1 MDKKVYIELQKDEF
15 ELYNNNF
22 DINERKEFIA
32 EILYDLRKTAG
43 LTQSELAKYLDIK
56 PGTYSTYENGTRE
69 APAEIIV
76 RLSILYGVSCDVIL
90 QKSRYKKEQYVSTE
104 QIANFD
110 NEIEELRKELTNK
123 KDKLN
128 PEVKMMLETMTN
140 AFENVSEQLKAFNE
154 NTNNK

>member
-1 MDKKVYIELQKDEF
+1 MKKGTLQLQNEEF
-15 ELYNNNF
+15 GLYNNNF
-22 DINERKEFIA
+22 DINERKELIA
-32 EILYDLRKTAG
+32 ESLRELRVYAG
-43 LTQSELAKYLDIK
+43 LTQSELAEKLGIK
-56 PGTYSTYENGTRE
+56 AGTYSTYENGTRE

-76 RLSILYGVSCDVIL
+76 RLSILYGVSTDIIL
-90 QKSRYKKEQYVSTE
+90 QVARYKKEQYVSTE
-104 QIANFD
+104 QIENFD

-128 PEVKMMLETMTN
+128 PEVKMMLETMTT

>member
-1 MDKKVYIELQKDEF
+1 MEKGALQLQNEEF
-15 ELYNNNF
+15 GLYNNNF
-22 DINERKEFIA
+22 DINERKELIA
-32 EILYDLRKTAG
+32 ESLRELRVYAG
-43 LTQSELAKYLDIK
+43 LTQSELAEKLGIK
-56 PGTYSTYENGTRE
+56 AGTYSTYENGTRE

-76 RLSILYGVSCDVIL
+76 RLSILYGVSTDIIL
-90 QKSRYKKEQYVSTE
+90 QVARYKKEQYVSTE

-128 PEVKMMLETMTN
+128 PEVKMMLETMTS

>member
-15 ELYNNNF
+15 KLYNNNF
-22 DINERKEFIA
+22 DINERKELIA
-32 EILYDLRKTAG
+32 ESLRELRVCAG
-43 LTQSELAKYLDIK
+43 LTQSELAEKLGIK
-56 PGTYSTYENGTRE
+56 AGTYSTYENGTRE

-76 RLSILYGVSCDVIL
+76 RLSILYGVSTDIIL
-90 QKSRYKKEQYVSTE
+90 QVARYKKEQYVSTE
-104 QIANFD
+104 QIENFD
-110 NEIEELRKELTNK
+110 SEIEELRKELTNK

-128 PEVKMMLETMTN
+128 PEVKMMLETMTT

>member
-1 MDKKVYIELQKDEF
+1 MDKKTYIELQKDEF

-22 DINERKEFIA
+22 DINERKELIA
-32 EILYDLRKTAG
+32 ESLRELRVYAG
-43 LTQSELAKYLDIK
+43 LTQSELAEKLSIK
-56 PGTYSTYENGTRE
+56 AGTYSTYENGTRE

-90 QKSRYKKEQYVSTE
+90 QKSRFKKEQYVSTE
-104 QIANFD
+104 QLENVD

-128 PEVKMMLETMTN
+128 PELKMILETMTN
-140 AFENVSEQLKAFNE
+140 AFENVNEQLKAFNE

>member
-1 MDKKVYIELQKDEF
+1 MEKGALQLQNEEF
-15 ELYNNNF
+15 GLYNNNF
-22 DINERKEFIA
+22 DINERKELIA
-32 EILYDLRKTAG
+32 ESLRELRVYAG
-43 LTQSELAKYLDIK
+43 LTQSELAEKLGIK
-56 PGTYSTYENGTRE
+56 AGTYSTYENGTRE

-76 RLSILYGVSCDVIL
+76 RLSILYGVSTDIIL
-90 QKSRYKKEQYVSTE
+90 QVARYKKEQYVSTE

-128 PEVKMMLETMTN
+128 PEVKMMLETMTT

>member
-1 MDKKVYIELQKDEF
+1 MEKGALQLQNEEF
-15 ELYNNNF
+15 GLYNNNF

-32 EILYDLRKTAG
+32 ESLRELRVYAG
-43 LTQSELAKYLDIK
+43 LTQSELAEKLGIK
-56 PGTYSTYENGTRE
+56 AGTYSTYENGTRE

-76 RLSILYGVSCDVIL
+76 RLSILYGVSTDIIL
-90 QKSRYKKEQYVSTE
+90 QVARYKKEQYVSTE

-128 PEVKMMLETMTN
+128 PEVKMMLETMTT

>member
-1 MDKKVYIELQKDEF
+1 MEKGALQLQNEEF
-15 ELYNNNF
+15 GLYNNNF
-22 DINERKEFIA
+22 DINERKELIA
-32 EILYDLRKTAG
+32 ESLRELRVYAG
-43 LTQSELAKYLDIK
+43 LTQSELAEKLGIK
-56 PGTYSTYENGTRE
+56 AGTYSTYENATRE

-76 RLSILYGVSCDVIL
+76 RLSILYGVSTDIIL
-90 QKSRYKKEQYVSTE
+90 QVARYKKEQYVSTE

-128 PEVKMMLETMTN
+128 PEVKMMLETMTT

>member
-1 MDKKVYIELQKDEF
+1 MKKGALQLQNEEF
-15 ELYNNNF
+15 GLYNNNF
-22 DINERKEFIA
+22 DINERKELIA
-32 EILYDLRKTAG
+32 ESLRELRVYAG
-43 LTQSELAKYLDIK
+43 LTQSELAEKLGIK
-56 PGTYSTYENGTRE
+56 AGTYSTYENGTRE

-76 RLSILYGVSCDVIL
+76 RLSILYGVSTDIIL
-90 QKSRYKKEQYVSTE
+90 QVARYKKEQYVSTE
-104 QIANFD
+104 QIENFD

-128 PEVKMMLETMTN
+128 PEVKMMLETMTT

>member
-1 MDKKVYIELQKDEF
+1 MKKGALQLQNEEF
-15 ELYNNNF
+15 GLYNNNF
-22 DINERKEFIA
+22 DINERKELIA
-32 EILYDLRKTAG
+32 ESLRELRVYAE
-43 LTQSELAKYLDIK
+43 LTQSELAEKLGIK
-56 PGTYSTYENGTRE
+56 AGTYSTYENGTRE

-76 RLSILYGVSCDVIL
+76 RLSILYGVSTDIIL
-90 QKSRYKKEQYVSTE
+90 QVARYKKEQYVSTE

-128 PEVKMMLETMTN
+128 PEVKMMLETMTT

>member
-1 MDKKVYIELQKDEF
+1 MKKGTLQLQNEEF
-15 ELYNNNF
+15 GLYNNNF
-22 DINERKEFIA
+22 DINERKELIA
-32 EILYDLRKTAG
+32 ESLRELRVYAG
-43 LTQSELAKYLDIK
+43 LTQSELAEKLGIK
-56 PGTYSTYENGTRE
+56 AGTYSTYENGTRE

-76 RLSILYGVSCDVIL
+76 RLSILYGVSTDIIL
-90 QKSRYKKEQYVSTE
+90 QVARYKKEQYVSTE

-128 PEVKMMLETMTN
+128 PEVKMMLETMTT

>member
-1 MDKKVYIELQKDEF
+1 MKKGALQLQNEEF
-15 ELYNNNF
+15 GLYNNNF
-22 DINERKEFIA
+22 DINERKELIA
-32 EILYDLRKTAG
+32 ESLRELRVYAG
-43 LTQSELAKYLDIK
+43 LTQSELAEKLGIK
-56 PGTYSTYENGTRE
+56 AGTYSTYENGTRE

-76 RLSILYGVSCDVIL
+76 RLSILYGVSTDIIL
-90 QKSRYKKEQYVSTE
+90 QVARYKKEQYVSTE

-128 PEVKMMLETMTN
+128 PEVKMMLETMTT

>member
-1 MDKKVYIELQKDEF
+1 MEKGALQLQNEEF
-15 ELYNNNF
+15 GLYNNNF
-22 DINERKEFIA
+22 DINERKELIA
-32 EILYDLRKTAG
+32 ESLRELRVYAG
-43 LTQSELAKYLDIK
+43 LTQSELAEKLGIK
-56 PGTYSTYENGTRE
+56 AGTYSTYENGTRE

-76 RLSILYGVSCDVIL
+76 RLSILYGVSTDIIL
-90 QKSRYKKEQYVSTE
+90 QVSRYKKEQYVSTE

-110 NEIEELRKELTNK
+110 SEIEELRKELTNK

-128 PEVKMMLETMTN
+128 PEVKMMLETMTT

>member
-1 MDKKVYIELQKDEF
+1 MEKGALQLQNEEF
-15 ELYNNNF
+15 GLYNNNF
-22 DINERKEFIA
+22 DINERKELIA
-32 EILYDLRKTAG
+32 ESLRELRVYAG
-43 LTQSELAKYLDIK
+43 LTQSELAEKLGIK
-56 PGTYSTYENGTRE
+56 AGTYSTYENGTRE

-76 RLSILYGVSCDVIL
+76 RLSILYGVSTDIIL
-90 QKSRYKKEQYVSTE
+90 QVARYKKEQYVSTE

-128 PEVKMMLETMTN
+128 PEFKMMLETMTT

>member
-1 MDKKVYIELQKDEF
+1 MEKGALQLQNEEF
-15 ELYNNNF
+15 GLYNNNF
-22 DINERKEFIA
+22 DINERKELIA
-32 EILYDLRKTAG
+32 ESLRELMVYAG
-43 LTQSELAKYLDIK
+43 LTQSELAEKLGIK
-56 PGTYSTYENGTRE
+56 AGTYSTYENGTRE

-76 RLSILYGVSCDVIL
+76 RLSILYGVSTDIIL
-90 QKSRYKKEQYVSTE
+90 QVARYKKEQYVSTE

-128 PEVKMMLETMTN
+128 PEVKMMLETMTT

>member
-1 MDKKVYIELQKDEF
+1 MEKGALQLQNEEF
-15 ELYNNNF
+15 GLYNNNF
-22 DINERKEFIA
+22 DINERKELIA
-32 EILYDLRKTAG
+32 ESLRELRVYAG
-43 LTQSELAKYLDIK
+43 LTQSELAEKLGIK
-56 PGTYSTYENGTRE
+56 AGTYSPYENGTRE

-76 RLSILYGVSCDVIL
+76 RLSILYGVSTDIIL
-90 QKSRYKKEQYVSTE
+90 QVARYKKEQYVSTE
-104 QIANFD
+104 QIENFD

-128 PEVKMMLETMTN
+128 PEVKMMLETMTT

>member
-1 MDKKVYIELQKDEF
+1 MEKGALQLQNEEF
-15 ELYNNNF
+15 GLYNNNF
-22 DINERKEFIA
+22 DINERKELIA
-32 EILYDLRKTAG
+32 ESLRELRVYAG
-43 LTQSELAKYLDIK
+43 LTQSELAEKLGIK
-56 PGTYSTYENGTRE
+56 AGTYSTYENGTRE

-76 RLSILYGVSCDVIL
+76 RLSILYGVSTDIIL
-90 QKSRYKKEQYVSTE
+90 QVARYKKEQYVSTE
-104 QIANFD
+104 QIENFD

-128 PEVKMMLETMTN
+128 PEVKMMLETMTT